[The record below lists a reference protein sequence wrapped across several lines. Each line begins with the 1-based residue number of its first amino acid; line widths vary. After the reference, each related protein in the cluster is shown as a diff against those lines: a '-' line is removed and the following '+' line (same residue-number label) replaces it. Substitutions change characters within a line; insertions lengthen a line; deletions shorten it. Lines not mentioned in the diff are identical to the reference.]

1 MNGLSGPLKLVALL
15 ALIVAAV
22 SIACGQEVTAPVPA
36 SETSQ
41 TVPAVPADTPVRAAP
56 AALPP
61 AEPGHFGGFNLS
73 PIAQMETTENEVKNK
88 AAEGKITVSANGS
101 ATLAADDAY
110 VVIVPEHNYGVP
122 SQEQLSEDDRDDI
135 VEKLVELG
143 VAEEAIEFDYQGRF
157 GQIGISV
164 KLAPSEIA
172 DLSQD
177 ILDAVEEVIR
187 RFEDYGLRFTLSG
200 ENCDRA
206 LAEARR
212 DAVPNAAKSADD
224 LAQALGM
231 ARGAV
236 VGATENPTA
245 NHALRLVGLDDA
257 DVCSGQSDGPY
268 HGLLPFDAEAEVEIS
283 VDLEVTYLMEPA
295 DMDPPDTQPTDPQ

>member
-1 MNGLSGPLKLVALL
+1 MYGLSGPLRLMALFALV
-15 ALIVAAV
+15 VAAV
-22 SIACGQEVTAPVPA
+22 SVACSQEAGTPA
-36 SETSQ
+36 MT
-41 TVPAVPADTPVRAAP
+41 PAVPQSAGVDTATGGLPPTNESAP
-56 AALPP
+56 ATSSSDSRN
-61 AEPGHFGGFNLS
+61 FGGFNLS
-73 PIAQMETTENEVKNK
+73 PLSQTEPTENGTTENGTTGGEL
-88 AAEGKITVSANGS
+88 TVLAIGS

-122 SQEQLSEDDRDDI
+122 TQEQLSADDRDDI

-245 NHALRLVGLDDA
+245 NHALRLVGLGDA

-268 HGLLPFDAEAEVEIS
+268 HGLLPFDAEPEVKIS
-283 VDLEVTYLMEPA
+283 VDLEVTYLMLPA
-295 DMDPPDTQPTDPQ
+295 DTQAADPQ